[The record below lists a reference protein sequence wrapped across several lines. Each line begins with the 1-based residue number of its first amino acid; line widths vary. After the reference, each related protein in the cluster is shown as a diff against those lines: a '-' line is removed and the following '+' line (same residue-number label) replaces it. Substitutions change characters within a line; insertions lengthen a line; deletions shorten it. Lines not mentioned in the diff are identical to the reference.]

1 MFEICNDK
9 TYFLAETTAK
19 NKTIE
24 ITLVKDSHGNLLNEH
39 EIKLD
44 LCRAVLELQRG
55 GYIVT
60 KVRALD
66 YDIEN
71 VVDVFHLPE
80 FEEARENPMPDIVS
94 GVISSNFDSGASFYL
109 PCKVN
114 KKTREVFDVEVPAQ
128 PCDDDSFNNATVK
141 VDGVD
146 RRLLNLTDIVSE
158 YDSDDYDGVLDALY
172 HVQAKNDYWEN
183 DGESLTELIHKY
195 RWYIL
200 KDALMQRG
208 RDAVTDFIGTDI
220 SSSEFSRVL
229 DETEM
234 VMPDETFEKFWEKY
248 I

>member
-24 ITLVKDSHGNLLNEH
+24 ITLVKDGHGSLLNEH

-80 FEEARENPMPDIVS
+80 FEEARENCT
-94 GVISSNFDSGASFYL
+94 A
-109 PCKVN
+109 
-114 KKTREVFDVEVPAQ
+114 
-128 PCDDDSFNNATVK
+128 
-141 VDGVD
+141 
-146 RRLLNLTDIVSE
+146 LL
-158 YDSDDYDGVLDALY
+158 
-172 HVQAKNDYWEN
+172 
-183 DGESLTELIHKY
+183 
-195 RWYIL
+195 R
-200 KDALMQRG
+200 
-208 RDAVTDFIGTDI
+208 
-220 SSSEFSRVL
+220 
-229 DETEM
+229 
-234 VMPDETFEKFWEKY
+234 
-248 I
+248 

>member
-80 FEEARENPMPDIVS
+80 FEMARENPMPDIVS

-114 KKTREVFDVEVPAQ
+114 KKTREVFAVEVPAQ
-128 PCDDDSFNNATVK
+128 PCDDDSFSNATVN

-146 RRLLNLTDIVSE
+146 RRT
-158 YDSDDYDGVLDALY
+158 
-172 HVQAKNDYWEN
+172 Q
-183 DGESLTELIHKY
+183 TETTI
-195 RWYIL
+195 
-200 KDALMQRG
+200 
-208 RDAVTDFIGTDI
+208 
-220 SSSEFSRVL
+220 
-229 DETEM
+229 
-234 VMPDETFEKFWEKY
+234 
-248 I
+248 